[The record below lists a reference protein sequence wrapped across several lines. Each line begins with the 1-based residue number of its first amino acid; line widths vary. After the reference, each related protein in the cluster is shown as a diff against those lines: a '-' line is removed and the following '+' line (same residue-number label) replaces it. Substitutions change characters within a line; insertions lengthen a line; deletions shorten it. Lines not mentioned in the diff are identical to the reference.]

1 MTEES
6 KKKLINEVREEL
18 GVKFEVFFSPIDQHS
33 GTEQKSMTVIPRG
46 HKTGPIF
53 CIEINFRAIPV
64 EETGIKGMARKIADV
79 CKGCYESNQG
89 PEFFARLDKKEI
101 LAKVE
106 YQVINAEKNRTRLME
121 MPHERL
127 LDLAAI
133 YRLILSEEG
142 GCKIHFSVTYSFC
155 KMYEISGEEL
165 AVAAKQ
171 NMKSRE
177 FYSREGNEPRSSWLD
192 FDDCRGGNNP
202 AAEQWGC

>member
-1 MTEES
+1 
-6 KKKLINEVREEL
+6 
-18 GVKFEVFFSPIDQHS
+18 
-33 GTEQKSMTVIPRG
+33 
-46 HKTGPIF
+46 
-53 CIEINFRAIPV
+53 
-64 EETGIKGMARKIADV
+64 
-79 CKGCYESNQG
+79 
-89 PEFFARLDKKEI
+89 
-101 LAKVE
+101 
-106 YQVINAEKNRTRLME
+106 ME

-142 GCKIHFSVTYSFC
+142 GCKIHFAVTYSFC